1 MSKMKE
7 QWLSLALA
15 GALLGALGTAS
26 PAAAQGIV
34 RSQTETSINA
44 VETQDRLALV
54 GPMTQGG
61 VSYISG
67 GVGSDS
73 VRAMRQVEGA
83 YNLRLLF
90 AVQGSG
96 EYLANVRVKLLD
108 HKGNTVLDAMSDGP
122 YFYAKVPP
130 GHYQVVA
137 DNGGT
142 VISRA
147 VDVGQHAVSQ
157 SFYWRSAS

>member
-1 MSKMKE
+1 MTE
-7 QWLSLALA
+7 RWLPLALS
-15 GALLGALGTAS
+15 GALLGMLGTAI

-34 RSQTETSINA
+34 RSQTDSSVDA
-44 VETQDRLALV
+44 VENQNRLALTE
-54 GPMTQGG
+54 PRTQGD
-61 VSYISG
+61 VSYVSG

-73 VRAMRQVEGA
+73 ALAMRQIEGG

-96 EYLANVRVKLLD
+96 EYLADVRVKLVD
-108 HKGNTVLDAMSDGP
+108 HKGHTVLDAVSDGP
-122 YFYAKVPP
+122 YFFAKLRP
-130 GHYQVVA
+130 GRYQVVA

-142 VISRA
+142 VISRS
-147 VDVGQHAVSQ
+147 VDVGEHAVSQ

>member
-1 MSKMKE
+1 MRKMKE

-15 GALLGALGTAS
+15 GALLGTLGTAA
-26 PAAAQGIV
+26 PAAAQGIT
-34 RSQTETSINA
+34 RAQTDTSINA
-44 VETQDRLALV
+44 IENQDRLALV
-54 GPMTQGG
+54 GPQTQGD
-61 VSYISG
+61 VSYVSG

-73 VRAMRQVEGA
+73 VLAMRQIEGG

-96 EYLANVRVKLLD
+96 EYLANVRVKLVD
-108 HKGNTVLDAMSDGP
+108 RKGNTVLDAVSDGP
-122 YFYAKVPP
+122 YFFAKLRP
-130 GHYQVVA
+130 GRYQVVV

-142 VISRA
+142 VISRT

-157 SFYWRSAS
+157 SFYWRSAG